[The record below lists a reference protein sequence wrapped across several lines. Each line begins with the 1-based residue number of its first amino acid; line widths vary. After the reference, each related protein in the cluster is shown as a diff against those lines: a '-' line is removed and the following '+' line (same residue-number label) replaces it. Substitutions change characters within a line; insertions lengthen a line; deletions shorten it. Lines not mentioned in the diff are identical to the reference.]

1 MIQQVKK
8 PKIAERLVAIIK
20 YCFVKKNKMSYKF
33 YNKQAFIN

>member
-20 YCFVKKNKMSYKF
+20 FC
-33 YNKQAFIN
+33 